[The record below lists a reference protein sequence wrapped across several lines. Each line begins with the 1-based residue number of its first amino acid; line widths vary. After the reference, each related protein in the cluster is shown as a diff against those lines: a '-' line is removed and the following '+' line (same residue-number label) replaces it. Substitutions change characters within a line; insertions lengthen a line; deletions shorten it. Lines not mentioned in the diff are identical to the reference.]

1 MFEADENTVVVSA
14 NSATFGSVTG
24 SGSYH
29 YGEIVTFTATPSKGY
44 HFVKWNDDNTD
55 NPRSY
60 FVTNDVSIAAIF
72 AGHTVVTDAAVA
84 ATCITTGLSEGSHC
98 SVCGEIIVEQTVT
111 PKAEHTVVVDAAVTA
126 TCTTTGLTEGSHC
139 SVCGEVIVA
148 QKVIPI
154 GKHSAVTDP
163 AVAATATSTGLTE
176 GSHCSVCGKIIVAQT
191 VIPALGGN
199 QGGNEGGQQG
209 NENQGN
215 ETNNGENN
223 NNQNSENQNN
233 NSGHSPD
240 IPITDPVSAII
251 NQINNINNII
261 HSIITDVE
269 EEAVN
274 EVNIYAHGNTIIV
287 ENATDEIRVYNA
299 MGALVGRDTIHRVR
313 AELQVN
319 GAGVYIVKVGNVAIR
334 VMVN

>member
-29 YGEIVTFTATPSKGY
+29 YGEIATFTATPSKGY

-84 ATCITTGLSEGSHC
+84 ATCITTGLNEGSHC

-111 PKAEHTVVVDAAVTA
+111 PKAEHTNVVDTAVTA

-299 MGALVGRDTIHRVR
+299 MGALVGRNTIHLVR

-319 GAGVYIVKVGNVAIR
+319 GAGVYIVKIGNIAKR